1 MKLLEYEGK
10 EVFERYGIPMLP
22 RCGVVRIGDSMDGLA
37 IDGPGPW
44 VVKAQVLAGGRGKAG
59 GVKLAKTASEAREL
73 AGQMLGMK
81 IVTHQTQGKALTVE
95 EVLVEHAAAIDR
107 EIYISVVL
115 DRKAGAPAIIAS
127 AEGGMSIEE
136 LAATNPEKILKV
148 AVDAEAGL
156 LDFQARQLAF
166 DLRIPQKN
174 FREFTAFAR
183 QLVKCFV
190 EMDASLVEVNPL
202 IISRDGRLLAID
214 SKIVTDDNALFRHKD
229 QAAKPDHEAS
239 EIERE
244 AKAIGINYIG
254 LDGDIGCMVNGAGL
268 AMATLDTV
276 KMAGGDAA
284 NFLDVGGGATVDQ
297 VTKAFQIIL
306 KDPKVKAVLV
316 NIFGGIM
323 KCDNIAAGVVEAS
336 KKVRIKVPLIVRLE
350 GTNVK
355 EGKAILAGSGIK
367 IEQADSLWEAA
378 QKAVAA
384 AKK

>member
-10 EVFERYGIPMLP
+10 DVFARYGIPTLK
-22 RCGVVRIGDSMDGLA
+22 RCGVIRIGDSPDGLA
-37 IDGPGPW
+37 LDGKGPW

-59 GVKLAKTASEAREL
+59 GVKLAKTAAETREV
-73 AGQMLGMK
+73 AGKMLGMK
-81 IVTHQTQGKALTVE
+81 LVTHQTQGKALTVE
-95 EVLVEHAAAIDR
+95 EVLVEEACDIAR

-115 DRKAGAPAIIAS
+115 DRRAGAPSVIAS

-136 LAATNPEKILKV
+136 LAAGHPEKIIRV
-148 AVDAEAGL
+148 PVDAEAGL
-156 LDFQARQLAF
+156 LEFQARQLAF
-166 DLRIPQKN
+166 DLKIPKKN
-174 FREFTAFAR
+174 FSDFTEFAKS
-183 QLVKCFV
+183 LVRVFI
-190 EMDASLVEVNPL
+190 ENDASLVEVNPL
-202 IISRDGRLLAID
+202 VLTADEKLVAID

-239 EIERE
+239 DIERE
-244 AKAIGINYIG
+244 AKGIGINYIG

-284 NFLDVGGGATVDQ
+284 NFLDVGGGANVEQ
-297 VTKAFQIIL
+297 ITKAFQIIL

-323 KCDNIAAGVVEAS
+323 KCDNIASGVVEAS
-336 KKVRIKVPLIVRLE
+336 KKVGLAVPLVVRLE
-350 GTNVK
+350 GTRVN
-355 EGKAILAGSGIK
+355 EGKEILARSGLK
-367 IEQADSLWEAA
+367 LEQADSLWEAA

-384 AKK
+384 ARR